1 MPLRYKSLHITFLI
15 PFHPPTKRQR
25 GKNSATSPSQPL
37 LPPPLCQRS
46 SPAVPP
52 RPPREH
58 SSLLPSPPA
67 PRLSSRC
74 AATRSC
80 GRLRA
85 RAANQAGLGLMY
97 SPWPSAGLILPCAGA
112 SALHTTQPCS
122 RLCWQSEGGTSRGMQ
137 QPAGEGGSG
146 SPDRDANECQLKTVI
161 I

>member
-52 RPPREH
+52 RPPPGSTARSFPH
-58 SSLLPSPPA
+58 PPA
-67 PRLSSRC
+67 PGLSSRC

-80 GRLRA
+80 GWLRA

-122 RLCWQSEGGTSRGMQ
+122 REGGTSRGMQ